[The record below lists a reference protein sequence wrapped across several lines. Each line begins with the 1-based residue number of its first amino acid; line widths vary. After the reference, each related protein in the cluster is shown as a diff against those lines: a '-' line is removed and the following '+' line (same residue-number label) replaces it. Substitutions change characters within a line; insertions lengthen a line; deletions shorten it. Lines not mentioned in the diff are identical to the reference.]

1 MSLLQKNKD
10 VSTAWKNLL
19 PEEKEKYKQ
28 SADGMKFPNVNSL
41 NEGQK
46 SKLIS
51 VHRKNL
57 LREVHVLALMSNE
70 FQLLMSLQWVS
81 YMSSGKQI
89 MFLTFLQSH
98 LKFCTKRN
106 LLPKNSKI

>member
-28 SADGMKFPNVNSL
+28 SADGMKFPNVNRL

-57 LREVHVLALMSNE
+57 LKEVHVLAVMSNQYTVE
-70 FQLLMSLQWVS
+70 FF
-81 YMSSGKQI
+81 K
-89 MFLTFLQSH
+89 
-98 LKFCTKRN
+98 
-106 LLPKNSKI
+106 